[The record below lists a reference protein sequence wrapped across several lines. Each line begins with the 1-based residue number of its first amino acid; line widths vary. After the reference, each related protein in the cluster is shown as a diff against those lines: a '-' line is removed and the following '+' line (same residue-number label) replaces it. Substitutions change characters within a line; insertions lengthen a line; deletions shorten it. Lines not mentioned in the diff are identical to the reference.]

1 MSYTYIEYHFEIIPR
16 DPGTEI
22 LLAELAELP
31 FESFEET
38 ENGLKA
44 YIRQSEW
51 REDLLGEIAI
61 LESPAFELKYQ
72 FHEIPP
78 ENWNKKWETHFDPI
92 EIGNRCH
99 VRAPFHEE
107 KDVTY
112 DIVIEPKMSF
122 GTGHHETTYM
132 MLQFLLDMPLER
144 QRVLDM
150 GCGTAV
156 LAILAAMK
164 GAEAVDAIDI
174 DHWSFLNSL
183 ENIKRNG
190 QEQIRVYEGDVTA
203 IPNKEYDVILANINR
218 NILLTDIPEYAE
230 HLERQG
236 KLLLSGFYEED
247 SDAIDRRCREVG
259 LVFRSK
265 LQKNSWISVLYQKS

>member
-1 MSYTYIEYHFEIIPR
+1 MSYTYIEYNFEIKPR

-38 ENGLKA
+38 EDGLKA
-44 YIRQSEW
+44 YIRKSEW
-51 REDLLGEIAI
+51 QEDLLAEVAI
-61 LESPAFELKYQ
+61 LDSPAFEVGYQ

-92 EIGNRCH
+92 ELDNRCR

-132 MLQFLLDMPLER
+132 MLQFLLDIPLEG
-144 QRVLDM
+144 QSVLDM

-164 GAEAVDAIDI
+164 GAEEVDAIDI

-190 QEQIRVYEGDVTA
+190 QEQIEVFEGDVSA
-203 IPNKEYDVILANINR
+203 IPNKQYDVVLANINR
-218 NILLTDIPEYAE
+218 NILLADIPAYAE
-230 HLERQG
+230 HLRDRG
-236 KLLLSGFYEED
+236 KLLLSGFYEAD
-247 SDAIDRRCREVG
+247 SAVIDGVCKEAG
-259 LVFRSK
+259 LDYKTK
-265 LQKNSWISVLYQKS
+265 LQKNSWTAVLYQKS